1 MNNCFWMVSLAIEE
15 KILTNHE
22 LEVDGTKVL
31 VSTMTGHAKEGFTCV
46 SIHNRWEMLA
56 KTFRA

>member
-1 MNNCFWMVSLAIEE
+1 MVSLAIEE
-15 KILTNHE
+15 KILANYE

-31 VSTMTGHAKEGFTCV
+31 VSTMMGHAKEGFTCV

>member
-1 MNNCFWMVSLAIEE
+1 MVSLAIEE
-15 KILTNHE
+15 KILANHE